1 MIWIKNYSIED
12 FVARNEK
19 TAVTHCDIR
28 CEEVG
33 SDYIKASMPV
43 DERTRQPLGLLHGG
57 MSVVLA
63 ETLMSTG
70 ANWTVDFP
78 NEFCVGLEINAN
90 HIRSAREGRVMATA
104 RPLHIGRSTQVW
116 ETRIEQDSKLVCVS
130 RMTLSV
136 LKRDPKSHGVRKA

>member
-1 MIWIKNYSIED
+1 MIWKKNYRVED

-33 SDYIKASMPV
+33 PDYIKASMPV

-63 ETLMSTG
+63 ETLMSTAG
-70 ANWTVDFP
+70 NWTVDFP
-78 NEFCVGLEINAN
+78 NEYCVGLEINAN

-104 RPLHIGRSTQVW
+104 RPLHMGRSTQVW

-136 LKRDPKSHGVRKA
+136 LKRDPKSHGVSKS